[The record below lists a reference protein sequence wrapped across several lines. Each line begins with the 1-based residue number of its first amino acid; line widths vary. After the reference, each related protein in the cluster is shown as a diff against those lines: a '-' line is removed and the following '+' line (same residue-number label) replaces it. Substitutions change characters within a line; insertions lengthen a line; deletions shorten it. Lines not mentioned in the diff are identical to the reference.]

1 MEEWKVYPEF
11 PTYEVSNNGQV
22 RNRKRG
28 NILKPHEDKDGYLGV
43 CLCFEGRK
51 YHRRIN
57 RIVAITFIPNPDNLE
72 IADHIDKDRK
82 NNCVSNLRWVDTIGN
97 NRNKISNSKVDICDK
112 DGNILKSF
120 DSISEAAEY
129 YNVPDDKMWQRQQL
143 IRKLEV
149 MLNTLRN
156 KVAVIPIEYFYELL
170 RK

>member
-43 CLCFEGRK
+43 RLCFEGRK

-129 YNVPDDKMWQRQQL
+129 YNVPDDKMCAA
-143 IRKLEV
+143 V
-149 MLNTLRN
+149 VVN
-156 KVAVIPIEYFYELL
+156 KKIGGYVKYSE
-170 RK
+170 K

>member
-11 PTYEVSNNGQV
+11 PTYEVSNNG

-28 NILKPHEDKDGYLGV
+28 NILKPHEDGYLGV

-82 NNCVSNLRWVDTIGN
+82 NNCVL
-97 NRNKISNSKVDICDK
+97 
-112 DGNILKSF
+112 DGLILLEIIEIKF
-120 DSISEAAEY
+120 LTPKLIF
-129 YNVPDDKMWQRQQL
+129 VTKMG
-143 IRKLEV
+143 
-149 MLNTLRN
+149 T
-156 KVAVIPIEYFYELL
+156 Y
-170 RK
+170 